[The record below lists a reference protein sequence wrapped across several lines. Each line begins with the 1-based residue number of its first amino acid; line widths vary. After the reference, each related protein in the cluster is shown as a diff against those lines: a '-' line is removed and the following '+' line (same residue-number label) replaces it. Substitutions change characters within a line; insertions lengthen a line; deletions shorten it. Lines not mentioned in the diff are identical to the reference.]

1 MKNKGVLGIFLLLI
15 LIQFTSAV
23 TTSIKVE
30 TFSNHDIMV
39 SALRTGQVYN
49 LIESFHGKSD
59 VSGIFLATLT
69 TDSIDEIDIK
79 VWVKKNNTVI
89 VTKRYDRY
97 PTSSAINL
105 EVYPDD
111 YIKPTPTVNTSNE
124 TDIVATTNG
133 TVPVNNTVVV
143 ENTTETVTEASDS
156 GSKLTGA
163 TVKEGES
170 SGKTLYY
177 IIGAIVLLGIIG
189 FTSAVVLR
197 RRDFLS
203 NPKEV
208 RVRKFSEIQRER
220 QEMKGK
226 SAEEYKRAYEAAQKK
241 VEESQKEINRLK
253 NQEKIKQIED
263 RISKERDEVN
273 RLRRG
278 Y

>member
-79 VWVKKNNTVI
+79 VWVKKDNQAI
-89 VTKRYDRY
+89 VTRRFDGYNL
-97 PTSSAINL
+97 SSPITL
-105 EVYPDD
+105 EVYPES
-111 YIKPTPTVNTSNE
+111 YVKPEPVANTSLNVTSNTTTNE
-124 TDIVATTNG
+124 TQLNK
-133 TVPVNNTVVV
+133 
-143 ENTTETVTEASDS
+143 TEEITINDTSDS

-163 TVKEGES
+163 AVKEGES

-197 RRDFLS
+197 RRDFPS

-208 RVRKFSEIQRER
+208 RVRKLSEIQRER

-226 SAEEYKRAYEAAQKK
+226 SAEEYKRVAEKAEKK
-241 VEESQKEINRLK
+241 VEEMQHEVNKLK
-253 NQEKIKQIED
+253 NQDKIKQIED
-263 RISKERDEVN
+263 RIRQQQEEVR
-273 RLRRG
+273 RLRKG